1 MESPDKYVIKV
12 YTTEANAR
20 ADTSSLMVDDRDT
33 GGILSTAQSGWVITG
48 RYPLTIEV
56 LTNQYFVGFRKY
68 WYRFE
73 FSEPVAAFYVDWDDG
88 EDNSKEKSNSQVVAL
103 DAPNT
108 FGVVSHIYTK
118 AGKFFPLVR
127 GIGTDG
133 FWSKY
138 YSSNNSSNSFAE
150 LEETTLT
157 AGQNENSIVSLDLK
171 NNSNSNVRI
180 PYFYSTT
187 LPPVGILK
195 VDRKTVYSGIDN
207 EAVHINYITR
217 GGPSTVYAW
226 FSGEA
231 NTPSVHKKVEV
242 DVTYETISGEIKKT
256 TIHTQHQNSEIDAT
270 ENVAIGDV
278 WKIVDVELTKATE
291 HTTKADNS
299 SVLLHPQ
306 ERVYL
311 RWSNTASAQDIG
323 NEKITG
329 ETAPSASLTNKVFI
343 KSPSHSATEG
353 ATVLLTGTTNFNG
366 RFTVQEDFAI
376 SGFTDNGATVTITS
390 GTDLGIPAGEVITL
404 TGSGDLN
411 GDFTVTSVTDKN
423 NIVITTATAPPG
435 GGSPRFSTKNGFFA
449 VGASNAADE
458 GTKGAWGLINT
469 AGDRAVCN
477 VSTGWPKLT
486 LNQRGFFVTA
496 DLSESRTRAP
506 NLSISETAGNL
517 LLDDGKQDWGT
528 QTTDKPRATDTMDH
542 STTDDGGNTYYI
554 NRLTDFR
561 TQIEYT
567 HDPFV
572 DVDTWAGFRDYID
585 NRDSDDAERAHTQ
598 DGTYRFFDSYRLL
611 RCQVKDDRADVANDK
626 FAYSEIETFGDYSE
640 AGNNGTILPSEV
652 AKEHRLWLTLNNG
665 GTWTEK
671 SSANQ
676 NSSSSL
682 GTFAEQALTTG
693 PKNFFLLANSQRKF
707 DRLFFSSR
715 NEFDND
721 INEQEGGL
729 CRISIFYPAY
739 DARRDEIKF
748 RAIPFEDYTKTIVDD
763 SSLYLNGPVV
773 FEAPD
778 NWVKCA
784 YDDIKNKA
792 GTALWPEG
800 LTSNSNWDF
809 DAYTV
814 LIAVGCEQVSV
825 TDGTSDPPDIATI
838 FPYDNDHSEVIK
850 VTDSMHVSLNSIV
863 IAQSLS
869 FNRKGKYIRVDDRI
883 GRSELR
889 KIGSEGGSI
898 RFGGI
903 SFGDYSTAAHTG
915 YDDYELVKRYQQE
928 GTPVYLD
935 LTRPNGE
942 IVRFFGKITSM
953 SEDVPTGRVAEKW
966 AVEMQTEA
974 VAEFNSDG
982 TWLSDGFLSLG
993 GILEN
998 EPKYV

>member
-20 ADTSSLMVDDRDT
+20 ADTSSLMVDSRDT
-33 GGILSTAQSGWVITG
+33 GGILSTISPGFEITKRFGEMPVIT
-48 RYPLTIEV
+48 V
-56 LTNQYFVGFRKY
+56 LDGQHFIGFRKY
-68 WYRFE
+68 WFRFE

-88 EDNSKEKSNSQVVAL
+88 EDNSREKSNSQVVTL

-180 PYFYSTT
+180 PYFYPTT

-226 FSGEA
+226 FSGE
-231 NTPSVHKKVEV
+231 TDSPSVHKPVEV
-242 DVTYETISGEIKKT
+242 DVTYETIGGEIKKE
-256 TIHTQHQNSEIDAT
+256 TIHTRHQNAAITSSA
-270 ENVAIGDV
+270 NVAIGDV
-278 WKIVDVELTKATE
+278 WKIVDVQLTKATE
-291 HTTKADNS
+291 HTAKADAAS
-299 SVLLHPQ
+299 ALLHPQ

-311 RWSNTASAQDIG
+311 RWSNTASAQDVA
-323 NEKITG
+323 NPQITG
-329 ETAPSASLTNKVFI
+329 ETAPSASLTNKVFA
-343 KSPSHSATEG
+343 KSPSHSATNG
-353 ATVLLTGTTNFNG
+353 ATVLITGTTNFNG
-366 RFTVQEDFAI
+366 RFTVEKEFAI
-376 SGFTDNGATVTITS
+376 SGFTDLGGTVKITS
-390 GTDLGIPAGEVITL
+390 GASLGIPSGEIITL
-404 TGSGDLN
+404 SDSGALN
-411 GDFTVTSVTDKN
+411 GDHVVTSVTDAN
-423 NIVITTATAPPG
+423 NIVITTATPVPV
-435 GGSPRFSTKNGFFA
+435 GGSPTFSTKDGFFFNKDISA
-449 VGASNAADE
+449 GMPSDE
-458 GTKGAWGLINT
+458 GTKGGWGLINT

-506 NLSISETAGNL
+506 NLSIPETAGNL
-517 LLDDGKQDWGT
+517 LLDDGKHDWGT
-528 QTTDKPRATDTMDH
+528 QTADKPRATDTMDH
-542 STTDDGGNTYYI
+542 SVSSGGNTYYI

-572 DVDTWAGFRDYID
+572 DVDTWAGFRDYTD
-585 NRDSDDAERAHTQ
+585 NRDSSDAAYTQ

-640 AGNNGTILPSEV
+640 AGNGNNILPSEV
-652 AKEHRLWLTLNNG
+652 EKEHRLWLTLNNG

-715 NEFDND
+715 NEFEND
-721 INEQEGGL
+721 INDQEGGL

-814 LIAVGCEQVSV
+814 LIAVACQDHATSV
-825 TDGTSDPPDIATI
+825 PPDIATI

-869 FNRKGKYIRVDDRI
+869 FNRRGKYIRVDDRI